1 MKSSKHRY
9 LTIIL
14 ILFITALAC
23 DASLSGSGLRDY
35 GVAEEIQGGF
45 WIHVRKPLTLESLRG
60 SVVLLSVWRFT

>member
-23 DASLSGSGLRDY
+23 DASLSGSGLHDY
-35 GVAEEIQGGF
+35 GVAEEIQGDYWF
-45 WIHVRKPLTLESLRG
+45 HVRKPLTLESLRG
-60 SVVLLSVWRFT
+60 RVVLLSVWRFT